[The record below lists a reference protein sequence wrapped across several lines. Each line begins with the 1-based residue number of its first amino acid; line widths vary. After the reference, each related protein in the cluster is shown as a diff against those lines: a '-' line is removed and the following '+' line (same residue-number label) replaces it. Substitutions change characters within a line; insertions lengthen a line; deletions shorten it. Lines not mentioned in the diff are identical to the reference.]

1 MINYINIQDLEDFLK
16 AKYEIENYLISSK
29 QIKEKLSIDDFVKY
43 LALDKHIYIE
53 SDNSV
58 VPFSIIENKKEDAIY
73 IFYTESE
80 KQQRLQTALERTKY
94 NLKSLKEKTK
104 IEIYNGELDGKEY
117 FIIDSKYYSFD

>member
-58 VPFSIIENKKEDAIY
+58 VPFSIIENKKEDIIY
-73 IFYTESE
+73 VFYTESE
-80 KQQRLQTALERTKY
+80 KQQKLQTALERTKY

-117 FIIDSKYYSFD
+117 FIIDSKYYGFD